1 MIFAQIVTG
10 YAAAAFGLTG
20 GGAVL
25 GKSWHDRFVGLGLLT
40 CAAGLGWATRNLAQQ
55 KGVQDVA

>member
-1 MIFAQIVTG
+1 MIVAQIVTG

-25 GKSWHDRFVGLGLLT
+25 DKSWHDKVVGLGLLA
-40 CAAGLGWATRNLAQQ
+40 CAAGLGWVTRNLA
-55 KGVQDVA
+55 